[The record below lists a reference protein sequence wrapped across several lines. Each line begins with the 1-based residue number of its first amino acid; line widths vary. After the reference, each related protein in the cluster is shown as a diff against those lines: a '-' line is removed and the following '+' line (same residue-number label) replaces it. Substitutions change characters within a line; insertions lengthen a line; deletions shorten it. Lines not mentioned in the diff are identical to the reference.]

1 MLGGVPYLGTLRN
14 LLVGACALLFLCTAG
29 SSSVAN
35 RGQAY
40 RYSYENVLG
49 TSLDLKIVAVSEGAA
64 DRAEQKALD
73 EIERLS
79 SILSGY
85 DPASE
90 FSRWV
95 QTRNR
100 RVPVSPE
107 LFEVLRLF
115 DQWRERTGG
124 ALDASAETITRL
136 WKHAASE
143 QRLPTSAELEEV
155 VASVRQEHWQ
165 LDNAAHTATHLTDA
179 PLVLNS
185 FAKSY
190 IVNRAAEAAMRSDGV
205 TGVVVDIGG
214 DLVVRGA
221 ITEPV
226 AIADPFSDAENGE
239 PIARLAIHD
248 RAVAT
253 SGSYRRGVEIAGRH
267 YSHIVDPRTGR
278 TAEDIVSSTVV
289 SPDGA
294 TAGALATAFSVM
306 TPAESM
312 RLAAAV
318 SNTDFL
324 IVSRS
329 GKRYSSLPLA
339 PLPAA
344 AASPPGFWD
353 VSMELTVHLELAR
366 VDGYRARRP
375 FVAIWIEDKDKSPVR
390 LLALWYQK
398 SRYASELKAWWK
410 SDTLRAAA
418 ATVSSATRSPGKYT
432 VRWDGKDNSGKYVK
446 AGKYT
451 VYIEASR
458 EHGTYQLIRGEMDFS
473 GTPQQ
478 TQLQGGAEVIAASL
492 EYRKA
497 GK

>member
-49 TSLDLKIVAVSEGAA
+49 TSLDLKIVAASEGAA
-64 DRAEQKALD
+64 DRAQQKALD
-73 EIERLS
+73 EIDRLCQ
-79 SILSGY
+79 ILSGY

-221 ITEPV
+221 IT
-226 AIADPFSDAENGE
+226 DRS
-239 PIARLAIHD
+239 RLQI
-248 RAVAT
+248 R
-253 SGSYRRGVEIAGRH
+253 SPMR
-267 YSHIVDPRTGR
+267 R
-278 TAEDIVSSTVV
+278 TANRSRVLQFTTGPSPRAEAIGAALKSGDAIIRISST
-289 SPDGA
+289 
-294 TAGALATAFSVM
+294 
-306 TPAESM
+306 
-312 RLAAAV
+312 
-318 SNTDFL
+318 
-324 IVSRS
+324 
-329 GKRYSSLPLA
+329 
-339 PLPAA
+339 
-344 AASPPGFWD
+344 
-353 VSMELTVHLELAR
+353 
-366 VDGYRARRP
+366 RAR
-375 FVAIWIEDKDKSPVR
+375 
-390 LLALWYQK
+390 
-398 SRYASELKAWWK
+398 
-410 SDTLRAAA
+410 
-418 ATVSSATRSPGKYT
+418 
-432 VRWDGKDNSGKYVK
+432 
-446 AGKYT
+446 
-451 VYIEASR
+451 
-458 EHGTYQLIRGEMDFS
+458 
-473 GTPQQ
+473 
-478 TQLQGGAEVIAASL
+478 AERRRIL
-492 EYRKA
+492 
-497 GK
+497 